1 MFNLNRLKC
10 GLISTKKIIVG
21 SKEYDTN
28 LTTPDSYDLNYYLN
42 EMIKTDIKY
51 CFMEVSSHSIDQRR
65 ISGLKYELAI
75 FTNITHDHLN
85 YHKNF
90 KNYLNVKKKFFDDLD
105 NNAHSLI
112 NSDDKNSKYIIQNTK
127 SKVHTYSISKNA
139 DFKLKVVENSFDGLI
154 LKIEGIEVNTK
165 LIGKFNAYNL
175 LTVFSASKILKINTE
190 KILIS
195 MSLLKNPEGRFDVII
210 KNKII
215 GIVDYAHTPDALL
228 NVLETIVKIKQNEN
242 SIITVVGCGGGRD
255 RVKRL
260 KMGSIASRLSQK
272 VIFTSDNPRD
282 EDPKSIIDDMIAGV
296 DDADKSKILNII
308 DRKEAIVKASKVAK
322 PNDILLV
329 AGKGHEKYQIIKSKK
344 IRFNDKEILTQTL
357 KMAV

>member
-1 MFNLNRLKC
+1 MKKTLLIVNLGTPDKPNYFSVFKYLRQFLMD
-10 GLISTKKIIVG
+10 GRVINVNSIIRFFLVNLIIVPFRTFSSSKIYRQVWDKETGSPLLYNTKK
-21 SKEYDTN
+21 
-28 LTTPDSYDLNYYLN
+28 
-42 EMIKTDIKY
+42 
-51 CFMEVSSHSIDQRR
+51 
-65 ISGLKYELAI
+65 LAEK
-75 FTNITHDHLN
+75 L
-85 YHKNF
+85 
-90 KNYLNVKKKFFDDLD
+90 
-105 NNAHSLI
+105 
-112 NSDDKNSKYIIQNTK
+112 NSKLPDYDVEFAMRYQNP
-127 SKVHTYSISKNA
+127 SLEKVIN
-139 DFKLKVVENSFDGLI
+139 
-154 LKIEGIEVNTK
+154 KI
-165 LIGKFNAYNL
+165 
-175 LTVFSASKILKINTE
+175 
-190 KILIS
+190 
-195 MSLLKNPEGRFDVII
+195 LLKNPEGIFDVII

-215 GIVDYAHTPDALL
+215 GIIDYAHTPDALL

-255 RVKRL
+255 RAKRL

-296 DDADKSKILNII
+296 DDADKSKILNIV

>member
-1 MFNLNRLKC
+1 MNSKLVIGISSRALFDLNESHKIFESQGIEAYREYQIENENEILEPGDAFNLV
-10 GLISTKKIIVG
+10 T
-21 SKEYDTN
+21 
-28 LTTPDSYDLNYYLN
+28 
-42 EMIKTDIKY
+42 
-51 CFMEVSSHSIDQRR
+51 
-65 ISGLKYELAI
+65 
-75 FTNITHDHLN
+75 
-85 YHKNF
+85 
-90 KNYLNVKKKFFDDLD
+90 
-105 NNAHSLI
+105 
-112 NSDDKNSKYIIQNTK
+112 
-127 SKVHTYSISKNA
+127 
-139 DFKLKVVENSFDGLI
+139 
-154 LKIEGIEVNTK
+154 
-165 LIGKFNAYNL
+165 
-175 LTVFSASKILKINTE
+175 KILKINTE

-255 RVKRL
+255 RAKRL

-296 DDADKSKILNII
+296 DDADKNKILNIV

-322 PNDILLV
+322 PNDIILV